1 MRLGVPHANL
11 SLMTDSP
18 PPLTLTLEL
27 THATDPIAGVV
38 TGPQGT
44 SETFHG
50 WTGLARALGHV
61 AEASTCSDSSE
72 VSPS

>member
-1 MRLGVPHANL
+1 MRVGVRQANL
-11 SLMTDSP
+11 SPMTDSP

-27 THATDPIAGVV
+27 THATDPIAGVL
-38 TGPQGT
+38 TGPEGT

>member
-1 MRLGVPHANL
+1 MRAGVRQANL
-11 SLMTDSP
+11 SPMTDSP

-38 TGPQGT
+38 TGPDGT
-44 SETFHG
+44 SQTFHG
-50 WTGLARALGHV
+50 WTGLASALSRL

-72 VSPS
+72 VSPA